1 MVNGKFQLVFFLIS
15 GMNSEQKKGLV
26 LQCLEKCHEVGIQVI
41 SLTCDGPPVNL
52 TMANLLGCRL
62 DHKNLKTVF
71 KHPST
76 NDDVV
81 FFLDPC
87 HMIKLVRNT
96 LGEKGLLVDDNN
108 EIVSWNYI
116 KELNNLQKNE
126 SFHMANK
133 LRERHISF
141 GKQKMNVKLA
151 TQVFSESVATA
162 LAFCEDEL
170 HIKQFV
176 GVGATVRFILII
188 NNLFDVLN
196 SRNLAQCFFKK
207 PLSLKNYE
215 SIDLFLNSTDK
226 YLSSLKTHI
235 GGTLLLD
242 SLRHTGFLGLKICIA
257 SIKILFKNLIATNI
271 LQFLPLYKFSQ
282 GHLELFFGSIRSQ
295 GGYNNN
301 PIARQFQSAYKKVLV
316 HVELRHSF
324 RGNCVPLEQLQI
336 LKCDPVHQINV
347 TSRDYRAFQLD
358 ENIDSEID
366 ELVNQDHD
374 YLPDPLSEFSKHIMA
389 YIAGYVVHSLKKNIM
404 CVECIS
410 ALTSVTRDMYLFSF
424 INKKK

>member
-1 MVNGKFQLVFFLIS
+1 M
-15 GMNSEQKKGLV
+15 
-26 LQCLEKCHEVGIQVI
+26 
-41 SLTCDGPPVNL
+41 
-52 TMANLLGCRL
+52 
-62 DHKNLKTVF
+62 
-71 KHPST
+71 
-76 NDDVV
+76 
-81 FFLDPC
+81 
-87 HMIKLVRNT
+87 
-96 LGEKGLLVDDNN
+96 
-108 EIVSWNYI
+108 
-116 KELNNLQKNE
+116 
-126 SFHMANK
+126 
-133 LRERHISF
+133 
-141 GKQKMNVKLA
+141 
-151 TQVFSESVATA
+151 
-162 LAFCEDEL
+162 
-170 HIKQFV
+170 
-176 GVGATVRFILII
+176 
-188 NNLFDVLN
+188 
-196 SRNLAQCFFKK
+196 AQCFFKK

-282 GHLELFFGSIRSQ
+282 DHLELFFGSIRSQ

-301 PIARQFQSAYKKVLV
+301 PTARQFQSAYKKVLV

-366 ELVNQDHD
+366 ELVNQDHY

-389 YIAGYVVHSLKKNIM
+389 YIAGYVVHSLKKKIM

-424 INKKK
+424 INKKNKGGLEYPSTDVLEICIQAEQVIKCAVLCNPKKQISTVSVVNKTLKIFVNRNIFSNLLVHGYDQSAFDNHRILLIKAVVNRYTNVRLYHFAKQKTNKSESIRHHSNKIVLFKGQ